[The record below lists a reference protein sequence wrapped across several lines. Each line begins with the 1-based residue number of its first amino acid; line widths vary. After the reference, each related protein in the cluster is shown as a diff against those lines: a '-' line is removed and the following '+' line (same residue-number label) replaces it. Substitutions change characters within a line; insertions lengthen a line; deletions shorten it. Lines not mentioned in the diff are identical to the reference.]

1 MRAKAL
7 SETMGRWVSEGSV
20 MAASVATRIVG
31 LCERL
36 LVAPAISP
44 VQEVVAQRR
53 ITRLFWQFGDDSW
66 LLQPGP
72 VSRVLRLSP
81 SSFKTGHEARWSRTS
96 VPKGVAWNRRPSPF
110 GGSPSHCRLRHHRT
124 TAKEYCPSSSAAARQ
139 QSQKTLFLGINSTAQ

>member
-31 LCERL
+31 LCERP

-66 LLQPGP
+66 LRQPGP
-72 VSRVLRLSP
+72 VSGVLRLSP

-110 GGSPSHCRLRHHRT
+110 GGRRRIVGYDIIAPRRRNIARLHRPRR
-124 TAKEYCPSSSAAARQ
+124 ASNHKKPYSW
-139 QSQKTLFLGINSTAQ
+139 